1 MLISISDYSNWSVF
15 EFLNSPPVFFI
26 VYQQE
31 MVIKTNTLAPKTFF
45 VMEQLR
51 SSFSI
56 HRSSNI
62 EACGDLS
69 FQPGGAEAGS
79 IAELHSAGREATL
92 SLNLWVQSA

>member
-1 MLISISDYSNWSVF
+1 MYLYW
-15 EFLNSPPVFFI
+15 PPVFFI

-31 MVIKTNTLAPKTFF
+31 MVIKMNNLAPKTFF

-56 HRSSNI
+56 HSSSNI

-69 FQPGGAEAGS
+69 FQPGGAAAGS
-79 IAELHSAGREATL
+79 IAELHSEGREATL
-92 SLNLWVQSA
+92 SLNLLVHSASRGC